1 MPIRAEVG
9 LEMVLNMGERSEER
23 RLWRLGGM
31 VDAFCCFCTGY
42 EDLDKCS
49 ETTTK
54 GRRRKKITKHTSL
67 RLRGLLNKQ
76 KPRPSQTTTESAIRQ
91 VGLFHCAN
99 PASLALLDCASHK

>member
-31 VDAFCCFCTGY
+31 VTAFCCFCTGY

-49 ETTTK
+49 ETTTSSERPRGGD
-54 GRRRKKITKHTSL
+54 GRKSQNTRHWVS
-67 RLRGLLNKQ
+67 GDFLNN
-76 KPRPSQTTTESAIRQ
+76 TTTESAIRHA
-91 VGLFHCAN
+91 GLFIVQTR
-99 PASLALLDCASHK
+99 PL